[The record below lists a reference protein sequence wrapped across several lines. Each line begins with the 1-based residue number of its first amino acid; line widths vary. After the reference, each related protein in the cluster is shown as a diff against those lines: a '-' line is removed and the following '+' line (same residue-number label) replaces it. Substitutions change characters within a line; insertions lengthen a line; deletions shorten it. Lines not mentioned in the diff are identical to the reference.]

1 MSDVQAEAGHL
12 QVIFHDDDDTPMEF
26 VVEVL
31 HSVFKKPIA
40 DALKFTEAI
49 DRNGRAMC
57 GSYPRDVAN
66 EMLEAARQHIR
77 ASGHPLLITSEAVAE
92 GGENDR
98 CKLCGA
104 LSTRTALPLKG
115 METLICDDC
124 RYEITSKL
132 PDVVSNRQFDYAC
145 DALAWH
151 FAGIPRDQLVATSRQ
166 FPGHMC
172 ADVQVAVDRLF
183 SASPIRFFG
192 IFEQHRYETLSIAAL
207 TREDRNAPAIAP
219 AQYHDVDV
227 GESSPVKCL
236 NNGLW
241 LCQTDGLRYAVVL
254 SSHRE
259 YGYEAGTRIEIACP
273 PAPMA
278 RSSCNAA
285 SPSWRARSMPRVAI
299 AARSCRSMATRII
312 GDAREASW
320 STNCPRFSARTSS
333 CRRPH

>member
-1 MSDVQAEAGHL
+1 MSDVHAEAGHL

-77 ASGHPLLITSEAVAE
+77 ASGHRLLITSEAVAE

-115 METLICDDC
+115 METLICDGC
-124 RYEITSKL
+124 RYEITSRL
-132 PDVVSNRQFDYAC
+132 PEVVGNKQFDYAC

-151 FAGIPRDQLVATSRQ
+151 FAGSRATSWSRPRASSQ
-166 FPGHMC
+166 VIC
-172 ADVQVAVDRLF
+172 ARTFRWPSTGCSRHRRSGF
-183 SASPIRFFG
+183 SAS
-192 IFEQHRYETLSIAAL
+192 
-207 TREDRNAPAIAP
+207 
-219 AQYHDVDV
+219 
-227 GESSPVKCL
+227 
-236 NNGLW
+236 
-241 LCQTDGLRYAVVL
+241 L
-254 SSHRE
+254 SS
-259 YGYEAGTRIEIACP
+259 T
-273 PAPMA
+273 
-278 RSSCNAA
+278 
-285 SPSWRARSMPRVAI
+285 
-299 AARSCRSMATRII
+299 ATR
-312 GDAREASW
+312 R
-320 STNCPRFSARTSS
+320 
-333 CRRPH
+333 

>member
-1 MSDVQAEAGHL
+1 MSDVHAEAGHL

-115 METLICDDC
+115 METLICDEC
-124 RYEITSKL
+124 RYEVTSRL
-132 PDVVSNRQFDYAC
+132 PEVVSNKQFDYAC

-192 IFEQHRYETLSIAAL
+192 IF
-207 TREDRNAPAIAP
+207 
-219 AQYHDVDV
+219 
-227 GESSPVKCL
+227 
-236 NNGLW
+236 
-241 LCQTDGLRYAVVL
+241 
-254 SSHRE
+254 
-259 YGYEAGTRIEIACP
+259 
-273 PAPMA
+273 
-278 RSSCNAA
+278 
-285 SPSWRARSMPRVAI
+285 
-299 AARSCRSMATRII
+299 
-312 GDAREASW
+312 
-320 STNCPRFSARTSS
+320 
-333 CRRPH
+333 